1 MSFTKEHIAVA
12 SSQQQQILER
22 LAETDYAKPKLDE
35 TNKLIDTLESALL
48 SLSKNI
54 VELEQVTH
62 YEKEDHM
69 KYHEATWRRLAY
81 HMSGHKEKYESRAKK
96 EEREYFEAVQQEQKA
111 KDKLKTLKKKMY
123 ELGESKRSQEAVVK
137 ENQQAQKELDTLY
150 DSIFGGKTP
159 DLPEE
164 DRQEEA
170 VNRARAAYNEVQHRL
185 EPEQQAVK
193 ILTDAQH
200 SIQEAIHHL
209 DQALTRNHSDLLG
222 NGSDMGEVME
232 KHSMSKAQSAAARTD
247 MLVKEARKLSPKIE
261 DIGSVKISTNNMMS
275 VFDDPT
281 TGMRKRIEQSD
292 TELRYTSASLSG
304 QVSSAKRRVKAL
316 QEEAA
321 KAQGKLD
328 EARAELQRIRTEAF
342 KKMAQR

>member
-1 MSFTKEHIAVA
+1 MSFTKEHVVVA
-12 SSQQQQILER
+12 ASQQQQILDR
-22 LAETDYAKPKLDE
+22 LAKTDYAKPKLDE

-48 SLSKNI
+48 NLSNHIK
-54 VELEQVTH
+54 ELEQITH
-62 YEKEDHM
+62 HEKEDHV

-81 HMSGHKEKYESRAKK
+81 HMSGHKEKYESKAKK

-111 KDKLKTLKKKMY
+111 KDKLTTLKKKMY
-123 ELGESKRSQEAVVK
+123 EVGETKRDQEAVVK

-150 DSIFGGKTP
+150 DAIFGGKTP
-159 DLPEE
+159 GFPDE
-164 DRQEEA
+164 DKQEEI
-170 VNRARAAYNEVQHRL
+170 VKRAGTAYNEVQHRL

-200 SIQEAIHHL
+200 SIQEAIQHL
-209 DQALTRNHSDLLG
+209 DHALTRSHSDLLG
-222 NGSDMGEVME
+222 DGSDMGQVME

-304 QVSSAKRRVKAL
+304 QISSAKRRVKAL
-316 QEEAA
+316 QEETA
-321 KAQGKLD
+321 KAQEKLA
-328 EARAELQRIRTEAF
+328 EARAELQKLRTEAF
-342 KKMAQR
+342 KKMAPK